1 MKYENTVCLAFSA
14 PRSEGGAFYL
24 GSLRGGLRCT
34 LLAWSLPGQ
43 HRQFG
48 PIGDNYQRR
57 ARSLGMAAHVDNSDS
72 FSGSRFPFTL
82 QRSGVFVQATRIRGP
97 ALVPSDKADNLW
109 QIVMACS
116 GRSDSLSDV
125 VIDELIVD
133 GDFILVSVL

>member
-1 MKYENTVCLAFSA
+1 
-14 PRSEGGAFYL
+14 
-24 GSLRGGLRCT
+24 
-34 LLAWSLPGQ
+34 
-43 HRQFG
+43 
-48 PIGDNYQRR
+48 
-57 ARSLGMAAHVDNSDS
+57 MAAHVDNSDS
-72 FSGSRFPFTL
+72 FSGSRFSFTL

-97 ALVPSDKADNLW
+97 ALVPSNKADNLW